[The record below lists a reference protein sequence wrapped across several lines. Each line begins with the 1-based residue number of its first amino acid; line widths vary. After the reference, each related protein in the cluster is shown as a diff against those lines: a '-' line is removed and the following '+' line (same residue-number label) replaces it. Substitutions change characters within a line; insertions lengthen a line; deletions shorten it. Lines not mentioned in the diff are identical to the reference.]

1 MLLSQII
8 LKSVTAPAQL
18 ILASVN
24 ATLVAMVGGVV
35 GFVAGG
41 VLIGIIAMISLQLL
55 FIAWTFKDPHFVEV
69 IMARC
74 RCRKTYSLTQEK
86 KGVSAT
92 GVHCY
97 VA

>member
-24 ATLVAMVGGVV
+24 STLVAMVGGVI

-41 VLIGIIAMISLQLL
+41 VLSGIVCTITLQLI
-55 FIAWTFKDPHFVEV
+55 FIAWTFRDPHFV
-69 IMARC
+69 
-74 RCRKTYSLTQEK
+74 
-86 KGVSAT
+86 
-92 GVHCY
+92 
-97 VA
+97 